1 MSISKFRSI
10 LYTTAKIAGDVS
22 AVNDDRISKRIFN
35 RILGKFTARL
45 FR

>member
-10 LYTTAKIAGDVS
+10 LYTTAKYAGDIS
-22 AVNDDRISKRIFN
+22 AVKNGRIGRRIFN
-35 RILGKFTARL
+35 RILGKFTAKL